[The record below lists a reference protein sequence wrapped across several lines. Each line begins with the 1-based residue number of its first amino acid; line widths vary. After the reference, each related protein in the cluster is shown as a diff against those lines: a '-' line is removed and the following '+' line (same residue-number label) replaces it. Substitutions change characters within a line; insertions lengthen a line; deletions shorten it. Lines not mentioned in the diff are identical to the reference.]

1 MSATFRALD
10 KQRCVRA
17 GESPNFWEL
26 GFQQGRAVIAECIH
40 EETQTRSGDRC
51 DGGNLGAV
59 ALGGG
64 AGAGVTENDER
75 LGGNWSEEEESATD
89 DGERNVFLC
98 VRHLVGVNCF
108 QSMMVSFASSIKL
121 YSILLS

>member
-1 MSATFRALD
+1 M
-10 KQRCVRA
+10 RA

-26 GFQQGRAVIAECIH
+26 GFQQGRAVVAECIH

-64 AGAGVTENDER
+64 AGASVTENDER

-89 DGERNVFLC
+89 DEREMFFSV
-98 VRHLVGVNCF
+98 
-108 QSMMVSFASSIKL
+108 SSIWLESTVSKA
-121 YSILLS
+121 